1 MSRIATVSRAH
12 TVPEKVAMTTK
23 NDGEETGARSNSSE
37 VTIACLAEPSFSDR
51 DDRRSRHS
59 ATGTLP
65 ASKRSEPAREAP

>member
-1 MSRIATVSRAH
+1 MSRITTVSRAH
-12 TVPEKVAMTTK
+12 TVSEKVVMTTK
-23 NDGEETGARSNSSE
+23 NDGIETGALTNSPQ
-37 VTIACLAEPSFSDR
+37 VTIAGCAEPTLSDR